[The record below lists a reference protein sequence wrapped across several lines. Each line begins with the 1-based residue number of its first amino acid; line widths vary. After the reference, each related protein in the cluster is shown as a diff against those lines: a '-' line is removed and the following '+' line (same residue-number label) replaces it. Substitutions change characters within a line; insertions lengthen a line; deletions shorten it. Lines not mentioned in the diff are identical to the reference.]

1 MSVVIVFKICFKNNQ
16 NASNESKLGFHIMNQ
31 LYNVYHYAF
40 PFFFSAIRS
49 KIKADP
55 PLSLPP
61 EPQVRLIPAFNRY
74 NSDMHLNSDTLH
86 NYVSTPDEPYYNTTT
101 TIDTDMQDN
110 PAYCVSINEEGATH
124 H

>member
-1 MSVVIVFKICFKNNQ
+1 MGVLLFLMSVVIVFKICFKNNQ

-55 PLSLPP
+55 PLSLP
-61 EPQVRLIPAFNRY
+61 EPQLGG
-74 NSDMHLNSDTLH
+74 DMHLNSSSSDILP
-86 NYVSTPDEPYYNTTT
+86 NYVSTPDEPYYNTPTP
-101 TIDTDMQDN
+101 TDRDMHNN
-110 PAYCVSINEEGATH
+110 PAYCVSGGGCY
-124 H
+124 